1 LTSSLADEYLDE
13 RRRRGHVPSPGGWQV
28 DATTFV
34 DYYEL
39 LQVSPNAD
47 EDTIQR
53 VFRHLAKK
61 YHPDHQDSPDG
72 DRFRR
77 LVERTES

>member
-1 LTSSLADEYLDE
+1 MGPSACRHARHGAGRSGNPLTSSLADEYLDE
-13 RRRRGHVPSPGGWQV
+13 PEAPPTRAVPRGGWQV
-28 DATTFV
+28 DATTFI

-53 VFRHLAKK
+53 VFRHLAK
-61 YHPDHQDSPDG
+61 
-72 DRFRR
+72 
-77 LVERTES
+77 